1 MKTIVSIPHHQY
13 PSRVRATVET
23 KLQHLLKFYERIES
37 LRAVLAREGDAHNV
51 ELVASVGHGA
61 TLVVEARRPQL
72 EAAIDEAV
80 QRMTRVLTRHKTKR
94 SERRR
99 KGGRIGH

>member
-1 MKTIVSIPHHQY
+1 MKTIVSIPHHAY
-13 PSRVRATVET
+13 PSRVRATVEA
-23 KLQHLLKFYERIES
+23 KLQHLVKFYERIVS
-37 LRAVLAREGDAHNV
+37 LRAVLSREGDGHNV
-51 ELVASVGHGA
+51 ELVANVGHGA
-61 TLVVEARRPQL
+61 TLVVESRREQL

-99 KGGRIGH
+99 KAGRVGH